1 MTVGFGRGEV
11 IGDLDERLGL
21 TGAGGWGAVKAV
33 RKGLQRE

>member
-1 MTVGFGRGEV
+1 MTVGFGHGEV

-21 TGAGGWGAVKAV
+21 TGARGKAV